1 MMVAR
6 GKDASSLDQERA
18 HALSPLAQPLPSF
31 PLPSTMTATELSLRP
46 RQRSLSPLIPW
57 LFQFGF
63 EFAS

>member
-18 HALSPLAQPLPSF
+18 HALSPLAQPLPF
-31 PLPSTMTATELSLRP
+31 FSTMTATELSLRP

-63 EFAS
+63 EFSS